1 MNNKN
6 SLVFIIMK
14 LSKFLSE
21 QVSRGD
27 NPVYWTLVDY
37 RDGKLTEEDV
47 MRDIPEIVKIK
58 KNAVM
63 VEFDDYWDMFDT
75 DNDYHGAYWAKVT
88 LNYYDT
94 PQYIDYDIV
103 SNDWDEGYL
112 FDYFTP
118 KQKKKLLYLM
128 SKVDESY
135 LSCNLSAD
143 SDCTHD
149 IIKIIDDHFDAS
161 GFIDEIVEARNTLIR
176 ENLKKELMTDFRV
189 PLPRSVIRMEPVVD
203 HQKFI
208 TSLNELIKLAENYGE
223 DKENLS
229 QIVNRAIEEFGWG
242 PNFEDGFWEYEN
254 RGDLE
259 LNGIQRSVDQMLES
273 IEEGIDDETI
283 GPTLEYLK
291 FLKDFN
297 TSERSAFKLKGDGKY
312 NQAIIWRFLNDKV
325 DLDLQNTQTGRSE
338 RFRVP
343 LDAARNLLTTYSLF

>member
-1 MNNKN
+1 M
-6 SLVFIIMK
+6 VFIKNMK

-37 RDGKLTEEDV
+37 RDGKMSEQEV
-47 MRDIPEIVKIK
+47 MDSIPEVVKIK

-63 VEFDDYWDMFDT
+63 IEFDDYWDLFDT
-75 DNDYHGAYWAKVT
+75 DTEYHGSYWAKAT
-88 LNYYDT
+88 LNYYDP
-94 PQYIDYDIV
+94 PQYIDYDMV

-118 KQKKKLLYLM
+118 EQKKKLLYLM

-135 LSCNLSAD
+135 LSCNLSSD

-161 GFIDEIVEARNTLIR
+161 DFISEITEARNSLIR
-176 ENLKKELMTDFRV
+176 ENLKKELLSDFRV
-189 PLPRSVIRMEPVVD
+189 PLPRSIIRMEPVVD
-203 HQKFI
+203 QQKFI

-254 RGDLE
+254 RGVLE

-283 GPTLEYLK
+283 GPTMEYLK

-297 TSERSAFKLKGDGKY
+297 TSERSPFKLKGDGKY

>member
-1 MNNKN
+1 
-6 SLVFIIMK
+6 MK

-37 RDGKLTEEDV
+37 RDGKISEEEV
-47 MRDIPEIVKIK
+47 MESIPEIVKIK

-63 VEFDDYWDMFDT
+63 IEFDDYWELFDT
-75 DNDYHGAYWAKVT
+75 DNDYHAAYWAKVT

-94 PQYIDYDIV
+94 PEYIDYDMV
-103 SNDWDEGYL
+103 STDWDEGYL

-118 KQKKKLLYLM
+118 EQKKKLLYLL
-128 SKVDESY
+128 STLDKSY
-135 LSCNLSAD
+135 LKCNLSSD

-161 GFIDEIVEARNTLIR
+161 DFISEITEARNSSIR
-176 ENLKKELMTDFRV
+176 ENVRKELLSDFKV

-203 HQKFI
+203 RQKFI

-223 DKENLS
+223 DKENLTG
-229 QIVNRAIEEFGWG
+229 IVNRAIEEFGWG

-254 RGDLE
+254 HGDME
-259 LNGIQRSVDQMLES
+259 LDGVHRSVDQMLES
-273 IEEGIDDETI
+273 IEEGMDNETI
-283 GPTLEYLK
+283 APTIEYLK

-297 TSERSAFKLKGDGKY
+297 TGERSVIKLKGDGKY
-312 NQAIIWRFLNDKV
+312 DKAIIWRFLNGKV
-325 DLDLQNTQTGRSE
+325 DLDLQNSQTGYSE

-343 LDAARNLLTTYSLF
+343 LDAARNLLTTHSLF